1 MNLIMAQEQDN
12 IPQHKDQHKQ
22 EGNLKKVSPLK
33 NVAILSGI
41 GIEMGVII
49 YVFVKLGKW
58 LDSSYNDSGK
68 LYVVICTL
76 LGVGISLFVVV
87 KQLNRIKY

>member
-1 MNLIMAQEQDN
+1 MAYDKDN
-12 IPQHKDQHKQ
+12 KQPSKDHLNQ
-22 EGNLKKVSPLK
+22 GNQKRVSPLK

-49 YVFVKLGKW
+49 YLFVMLGKW
-58 LDSSYNDSGK
+58 LDTSYNNNGK
-68 LYVVICTL
+68 LYIVICTL

-87 KQLNRIKY
+87 KQLNKIKY

>member
-1 MNLIMAQEQDN
+1 MAQEQDN
-12 IPQHKDQHKQ
+12 KPQSNQ
-22 EGNLKKVSPLK
+22 ENNQKKVSPLK

-49 YVFVKLGKW
+49 YLFVMLGKW
-58 LDSSYNDSGK
+58 LDTSYNDSGK

-76 LGVGISLFVVV
+76 LGVGISLFIVV

>member
-1 MNLIMAQEQDN
+1 MVQEPDN
-12 IPQHKDQHKQ
+12 KPQSKDQHKQ
-22 EGNLKKVSPLK
+22 EDNQKKVSPLK

-49 YVFVKLGKW
+49 YLFVMLGKW
-58 LDSSYNDSGK
+58 LDLSYNDSGK

>member
-1 MNLIMAQEQDN
+1 MAQEQDSN
-12 IPQHKDQHKQ
+12 PQLKDQNKQ
-22 EGNLKKVSPLK
+22 EDNQKKVSPLK

-49 YVFVKLGKW
+49 YVFVMLGKW
-58 LDSSYNDSGK
+58 LDTSYNDNGK
-68 LYVVICTL
+68 LFVVICTL
-76 LGVGISLFVVV
+76 LGVGISLFVVI

>member
-1 MNLIMAQEQDN
+1 
-12 IPQHKDQHKQ
+12 
-22 EGNLKKVSPLK
+22 
-33 NVAILSGI
+33 
-41 GIEMGVII
+41 MGVII
-49 YVFVKLGKW
+49 YLFVLLGKW
-58 LDSSYNDSGK
+58 LDTSYNDSGK